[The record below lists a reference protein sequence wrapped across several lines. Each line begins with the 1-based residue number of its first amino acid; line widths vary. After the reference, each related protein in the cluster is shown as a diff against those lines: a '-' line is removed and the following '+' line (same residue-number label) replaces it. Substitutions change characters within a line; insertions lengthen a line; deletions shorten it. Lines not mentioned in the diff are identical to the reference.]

1 MANQLK
7 PFRGVMPLTP
17 EKVAQALITGLNKGS
32 SEILV
37 GWQSYLAVWC
47 QRLFPWLLNR
57 ILAITSP
64 AV

>member
-1 MANQLK
+1 MANNLK
-7 PFRGVMPLTP
+7 LFRGVRPMTP
-17 EKVAQALITGLNKGS
+17 EKVAQAAIAGLNRGS

-57 ILAITSP
+57 ILVFASP
-64 AV
+64 SV